1 MPQIYLYAEKNLA
14 VTAVMGYS
22 GYSQTKKNFGD
33 KPFDFLEISYC

>member
-22 GYSQTKKNFGD
+22 GYSQTKKNFGAR
-33 KPFDFLEISYC
+33 FGHRLC